1 MRRKGQC
8 AKALPFCCALTIFA
22 PAAVLEAPAALSAVL
37 QEENLKRKQKSKR
50 RSFCFLLLELMQPVP
65 LIVEVSIGAA
75 VLHGVKLIALGGFKH
90 RA

>member
-1 MRRKGQC
+1 MQRKGQC
-8 AKALPFCCALTIFA
+8 AKALPFLLCADYF
-22 PAAVLEAPAALSAVL
+22 APAALSAVL

-75 VLHGVKLIALGGFKH
+75 VLHGVKLIALGSFKH